1 MGSRLQSGGRGT
13 TIGAVGEQI
22 EVELVL
28 PASLSPWEVD
38 EALLAEAM
46 ALALPRG
53 LFPDLTG
60 RTASS
65 HGEVSPGRVRWT
77 AGFDVG

>member
-1 MGSRLQSGGRGT
+1 MG
-13 TIGAVGEQI
+13 EPI

-28 PASLSPWEVD
+28 PAVLSQWDVD

-46 ALALPRG
+46 SVALPRG

-60 RTASS
+60 RTARS
-65 HGEVSPGRVRWT
+65 HGEVAPGRVRWT
-77 AGFDVG
+77 ASFRTT